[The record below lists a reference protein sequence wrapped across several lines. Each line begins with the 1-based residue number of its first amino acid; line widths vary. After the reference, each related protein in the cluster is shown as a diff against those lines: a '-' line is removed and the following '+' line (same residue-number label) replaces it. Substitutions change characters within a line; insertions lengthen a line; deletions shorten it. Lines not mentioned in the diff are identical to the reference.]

1 MGTNVAEEELLSL
14 VGDIYEAALDP
25 SLWHSAME
33 KLLAATDCQG
43 ATFCILDSTESPRL
57 PFLITVNFDPQLI
70 KEYEEFM
77 APLDPTIQQI
87 VAHPERKIFHDSTF
101 ISEREKDLHPYFDW
115 HHRFSETRHRVAGMV
130 TPAKGIQSG
139 VTVHRTRQKG
149 DFDESSMARVL
160 MVYRHIE
167 RAVQIGFRLGTL
179 GVLQES
185 LLSLLDKNPLGIFLL
200 DHTGSV
206 ILANRAG
213 RELIDAADGI
223 RLQKN
228 ALNLVSRSD
237 DEVLQRLIGE
247 ALKSTRITG
256 AMPGGAMA
264 ALRPSGRRA
273 FSIMVSPLSQTG
285 HALSE
290 LRPSACVVIADPAKR
305 HAPPLERLQAVF
317 GFTTSEAR
325 LALRLALGDD
335 LHGAARELGIAYATA
350 RAQLSAIFRKT
361 STNRQGQLVRV
372 LLTTIP
378 SLTV

>member
-1 MGTNVAEEELLSL
+1 MAEEELLSL

-25 SLWHSAME
+25 SLWHGAME

-70 KEYEEFM
+70 REYEFM
-77 APLDPTIQQI
+77 APFDPTIQQI

-130 TPAKGIQSG
+130 APAKGIQSG

-149 DFDESSMARVL
+149 DFDDSSMARVL
-160 MVYRHIE
+160 MIYRHIE

-179 GVLQES
+179 GVIQEG
-185 LLSLLDKNPLGIFLL
+185 LLSLLDKNPLAIFLL
-200 DHTGSV
+200 DQTGNI
-206 ILANRAG
+206 ILANRAA
-213 RELIDAADGI
+213 RELVETADGVRI
-223 RLQKN
+223 QQN
-228 ALNLVSRSD
+228 ALMLMSRAD
-237 DEVLQRLIGE
+237 DEMLQRLIGD

-264 ALRPSGRRA
+264 ALRPSGKRSY
-273 FSIMVSPLSQTG
+273 SIMVSPLSQSG

-290 LRPSACVVIADPAKR
+290 LRPAACVVIADPTKR
-305 HAPPLERLQAVF
+305 FAPPLERLQSVF
-317 GFTTSEAR
+317 GFTSSEAR

-335 LHGAARELGIAYATA
+335 LRGAADELGIAYATA